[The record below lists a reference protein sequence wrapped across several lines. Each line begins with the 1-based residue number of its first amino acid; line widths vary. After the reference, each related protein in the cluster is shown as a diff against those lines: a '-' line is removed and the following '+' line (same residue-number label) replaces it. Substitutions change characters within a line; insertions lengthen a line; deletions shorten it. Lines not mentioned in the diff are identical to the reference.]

1 MSIPIVYAT
10 GTDNVNLPAGGRV
23 RVAKGTHWPA
33 TDPAVR
39 ARPDLFSDDPRWGLL
54 YTVEPDGYDAPIET
68 ASAAPGEKRSARR
81 P

>member
-1 MSIPIVYAT
+1 MSIPIVYAV
-10 GTDNVNLPAGGRV
+10 GTDFVNLPGGGRT

-39 ARPDLFSDDPRWGLL
+39 ARPELFSDDPRWGLL
-54 YTVEPDGYDAPIET
+54 YTVEPDGYDAPVEA
-68 ASAAPGEKRSARR
+68 ASAAPGEKRSVRR